1 MEEVERGLK
10 DVDFRKSK
18 TWAKDPSDGSVT
30 YRKTAIHEKI
40 ITGGVKRLKL
50 EFHSEKARGA
60 PPYSPRAAVASPH
73 PRSRSARTRRALPP
87 LFVFSSFHTLA
98 ALRTASAC
106 QRATRGATESA
117 ISARSRRDLGAISA
131 ASSSVSTYPH
141 DAIHRYY
148 IGLGCS
154 QLVGAEPECMKTGTL
169 WATEM
174 AKTYLRK
181 TIVSGKDTTGGSVV
195 VVPCCC
201 AVLSNEVITER
212 VVILRT
218 QFEPFNHGLTSE
230 PQVADAHILHHL
242 RRYRRRG
249 KRGVAPDG
257 RLCRRGA
264 HGL

>member
-1 MEEVERGLK
+1 MAMCDGMARGAQGMEQHERGLK

-18 TWAKDPSDGSVT
+18 TWAKEPDGSLV

-73 PRSRSARTRRALPP
+73 PRSRSARTRRALPL
-87 LFVFSSFHTLA
+87 LFVFFSLHALP
-98 ALRTASAC
+98 ALRTASTC
-106 QRATRGATESA
+106 HRATHGATESA

-131 ASSSVSTYPH
+131 ASSSVSTCPH
-141 DAIHRYY
+141 GAIHRYY

-174 AKTYLRK
+174 AKTYLDR
-181 TIVSGKDTTGGSVV
+181 TIVSGKDTNGGSVA

-212 VVILRT
+212 VVKTNSIRT
-218 QFEPFNHGLTSE
+218 FQSRTHFRTS
-230 PQVADAHILHHL
+230 
-242 RRYRRRG
+242 G
-249 KRGVAPDG
+249 G
-257 RLCRRGA
+257 
-264 HGL
+264 